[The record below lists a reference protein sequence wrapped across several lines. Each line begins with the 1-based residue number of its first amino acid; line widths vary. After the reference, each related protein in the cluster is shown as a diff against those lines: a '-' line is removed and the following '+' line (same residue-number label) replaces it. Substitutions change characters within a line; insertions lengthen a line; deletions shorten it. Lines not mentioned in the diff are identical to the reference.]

1 MGAAGTDVAIESAD
15 MAFMHE
21 RRPALL
27 MRADIDWE
35 DTKQEM
41 MQYLKKMIQ
50 IDTSVGR
57 HGETV
62 AAYYIRT
69 VLEANELSA
78 TVREP
83 IPGRGSLIYHK
94 PGQVSNQ
101 ALLLLSHL
109 DVAPAKD
116 LSDWRHLPFSGDD
129 EAGEIWGRGAIDC
142 KGLVV
147 VWLML
152 VLLIQRTK
160 IPLQRGLVFAA
171 TADEESGG
179 RWGVEWLL
187 KHTDDFQECRY
198 ALNEGGGFSF
208 RQQTRDLYTCQYAEK
223 GHLILNYRM
232 GIANSTDCHFK
243 SQQVSIYPKDSNVMN
258 PMLKA
263 LFRIR
268 NFPSAFVSLLPYG
281 GKVAL
286 LKRFS
291 SLPLDYNTLLNNIIE
306 VEPLL
311 SVDGSYSD
319 IRVHMYL
326 LPGESILELE
336 QKIIKQRLILPEF
349 VTDMRVVSSV
359 EPSSSPL
366 DTPLYRSIVST
377 MNRQQ
382 GRNTELLPFIT
393 PGATDSRHLRTKG
406 IVSYGFFPTP
416 PETDIRLIHR
426 ANERISADA
435 LVFALQRL
443 YKIVIRFLTSDDFI
457 SS

>member
-1 MGAAGTDVAIESAD
+1 MI
-15 MAFMHE
+15 
-21 RRPALL
+21 
-27 MRADIDWE
+27 ADIDWE

-41 MQYLKKMIQ
+41 THYLKQLIR

-57 HGETV
+57 HGETM
-62 AAYYIRT
+62 AAHYIQA
-69 VLEANELSA
+69 VLKSNELSA

-83 IPGRGSLIYHK
+83 IPGKGSLIYHK
-94 PGQVSNQ
+94 PGEVSNQ
-101 ALLLLSHL
+101 SLLLLSHL

-116 LSDWRHLPFSGDD
+116 LTDWCYLPFSGD
-129 EAGEIWGRGAIDC
+129 EAAGDIWGRGAIDC

-152 VLLIQRTK
+152 VILIQRKK
-160 IPLQRGLVFAA
+160 IPLKRGLVFAA

-208 RQQTRDLYTCQYAEK
+208 RQKTRDVYTCQYAEK
-223 GHLILNYRM
+223 GHLILDYR
-232 GIANSTDCHFK
+232 IRFANSYDHHFK
-243 SQQVSIYPKDSNVMN
+243 PQQGQIYHKDSNLIN

-263 LFRIR
+263 LLRFHNI
-268 NFPSAFVSLLPYG
+268 PTALGSLLPYG

-291 SLPLDYNTLLNNIIE
+291 NLPLDYNTLLYNIIE
-306 VEPLL
+306 LEPLL
-311 SVDGSYSD
+311 SFDGSYFA
-319 IRVHMYL
+319 IRVHMDV
-326 LPGESILELE
+326 LPRESIPEL
-336 QKIIKQRLILPEF
+336 KQRIFKQHLISPEF
-349 VTDMRVVSSV
+349 VTEIKVVSSV
-359 EPSSSPL
+359 EPSSSPM

-377 MNRQQ
+377 MNR
-382 GRNTELLPFIT
+382 RADRTTELLPFIT
-393 PGATDSRHLRTKG
+393 PGVTDSRHLRAKG
-406 IVSYGFFPTP
+406 IISYGFFPTP

-443 YKIVIRFLTSDDFI
+443 YKVVTQFLSSDHFI
-457 SS
+457 LP

>member
-1 MGAAGTDVAIESAD
+1 MG
-15 MAFMHE
+15 
-21 RRPALL
+21 
-27 MRADIDWE
+27 ADIDWE

-41 MQYLKKMIQ
+41 KHYLRQLIQ

-57 HGETV
+57 HGETM
-62 AAYYIRT
+62 AAHYIRA

-83 IPGRGSLIYHK
+83 IPGKGSLIYHR
-94 PGQVSNQ
+94 PGEVSNQ

-116 LSDWRHLPFSGDD
+116 VSDWYHLPFSGDD
-129 EAGEIWGRGAIDC
+129 AAGDIWGRGAIDC

-152 VLLIQRTK
+152 VLLIQRKK

-187 KHTDDFQECRY
+187 NHTDDFQECRY

-208 RQQTRDLYTCQYAEK
+208 RQKTRDLYTCQYAEK
-223 GHLILNYRM
+223 GHLIIDYMIRSD
-232 GIANSTDCHFK
+232 NSDDHQFK
-243 SQQVSIYPKDSNVMN
+243 PQHVQLYPENSNLIN
-258 PMLKA
+258 PMLNGLLRIHNIPTA
-263 LFRIR
+263 LG
-268 NFPSAFVSLLPYG
+268 SLLPYG

-311 SVDGSYSD
+311 PLDGNHCT
-319 IRVHMYL
+319 IRVHVYV
-326 LPGESILELE
+326 LPGESIPELK
-336 QKIIKQRLILPEF
+336 QRIFKQRLIVPEY
-349 VTDMRVVSSV
+349 VTDIKVVSSV

-377 MNRQQ
+377 MNSQ
-382 GRNTELLPFIT
+382 GQRTTELLPFIT
-393 PGATDSRHLRTKG
+393 PGATDSGPLRTNG
-406 IVSYGFFPTP
+406 IISYGFFPTP

-443 YKIVIRFLTSDDFI
+443 YKVVTQFLTTDHFI
-457 SS
+457 LP